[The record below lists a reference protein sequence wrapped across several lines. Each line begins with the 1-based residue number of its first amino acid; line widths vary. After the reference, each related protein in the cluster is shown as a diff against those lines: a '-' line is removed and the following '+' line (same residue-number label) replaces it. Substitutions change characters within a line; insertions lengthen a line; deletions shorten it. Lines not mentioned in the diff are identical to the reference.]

1 MFLDKSLQF
10 LNNQFNLASGWGIK
24 KIYFV
29 DILKVYN
36 FGRLKH
42 SHVAEWVGRGPQN
55 LQRRFPACRQAGI
68 PSVTRIIL
76 EETIEVIIPGN
87 GDVSF

>member
-1 MFLDKSLQF
+1 
-10 LNNQFNLASGWGIK
+10 
-24 KIYFV
+24 
-29 DILKVYN
+29 
-36 FGRLKH
+36 
-42 SHVAEWVGRGPQN
+42 VAEREGRGPQN

-87 GDVSF
+87 GDVSFYGSFTARLHMHEDASFFYIHSFYGISKHCAGH